1 MIVID
6 GRESELSL
14 ANYGNLEEILVKVAA
29 RDNMTERV
37 VTDVIVNEE
46 PFSEIYPHQAED
58 YDVQDIE
65 RLEIKT
71 VTLPELAVDIAR
83 ELYKVVQLM
92 SDGGR
97 RVADLFRQADE
108 AEALDMYQDLLE
120 VTRDFLA
127 MVSVLREK
135 YGLQEGL
142 LFSQTADEFSD
153 LVTEML
159 EVQESG
165 DWILLA
171 DLLEYEYLPAVNGWK
186 QIVADL
192 RKDVKKHCAG
202 NGNGQ

>member
-6 GRESELSL
+6 GRESELNL

-71 VTLPELAVDIAR
+71 VTVPELAVDIAR

-135 YGLQEGL
+135 YGLQEGQ

-202 NGNGQ
+202 NGNGK